1 MKRWEEKGISFEMQ
15 SGPKIKKI
23 SHLLSNNCFL
33 NDALGVGYVAVSSAK
48 TAAKATCTVTP
59 QAGRK
64 VM

>member
-15 SGPKIKKI
+15 SRPKIKKV

-33 NDALGVGYVAVSSAK
+33 NYALGTGLVAVSLANCK
-48 TAAKATCTVTP
+48 TSHMYHHP